1 MFFIYLIFN
10 DKHKTQNKKW
20 LSDQRFIYRIKFQN
34 FLQFSSLNPNPKL
47 LTPKT
52 YFVNLGKRSFIISL

>member
-34 FLQFSSLNPNPKL
+34 FLQFSSLNPNPQ
-47 LTPKT
+47 
-52 YFVNLGKRSFIISL
+52 SLIPIL